1 MHILDKKIKFDYSK
15 ILASNILESMRAMN
29 VTKVKN
35 DVATFTWINIPV
47 VSQDAKIEM
56 ISKFEVVI
64 DLKTKRS
71 ISSLT
76 GPCSRKR
83 FGHNF
88 G

>member
-1 MHILDKKIKFDYSK
+1 MHILNKKMKFDYNK

-29 VTKVKN
+29 VTKIKN
-35 DVATFTWINIPV
+35 DIATFTWINIPV

-56 ISKFEVVI
+56 ISKFEVLI

-76 GPCSRKR
+76 GPCSRNR
-83 FGHNF
+83 FDNNF